1 MVRSHPGPQIIIL
14 TITKTIMKTKQLLVW
29 VLSIFF
35 LVSCSKTDVLPENSN
50 LQEINGAVAPTPP
63 GGNSSDM
70 PRKALVFIE
79 PCSKNVLINNYLRSV
94 NPATLGFRG
103 FSNGI
108 MMTLSNKIHFINYME
123 MPYWTNG
130 QLPYVR
136 EVDIPS
142 TTGGI
147 DSFALRT
154 YTPTLNKFKKIRL
167 YKSVANENA
176 WVTFVVPLIYASNVN
191 AVSYCA
197 VKNGKIVSNGQGVAT
212 TFNLNNQIA
221 SYVFDYQGNLY
232 PKGLYRVYTTY
243 VNSNM
248 RVPFHLFDYV
258 EFRSL

>member
-1 MVRSHPGPQIIIL
+1 
-14 TITKTIMKTKQLLVW
+14 MKTKQFLLW
-29 VLSIFF
+29 TLSILF
-35 LVSCSKTDVLPENSN
+35 LVSCSKTDVVPNVSDT
-50 LQEINGAVAPTPP
+50 QEIPSVAAPFPP
-63 GGNSSDM
+63 GGNSSEM

-79 PCSKNVLINNYLRSV
+79 PCSKNVLINNYLRSI
-94 NPATLGFRG
+94 NPATLGFTG

-142 TTGGI
+142 TTGGV

-154 YTPTLNKFKKIRL
+154 YTPTVNKFKKIRL
-167 YKSVANENA
+167 YKDVANENA
-176 WVTFVVPLIYASNVN
+176 WVTFVVPLIYASTNN
-191 AVSYCA
+191 SVSYCA
-197 VKNGKIVSNGQGVAT
+197 VKGGKIVSNGQGIAT

-232 PKGLYRVYTTY
+232 PKGMYRVYTTY
-243 VNSNM
+243 VSSNM

-258 EFRSL
+258 EFRGL

>member
-1 MVRSHPGPQIIIL
+1 
-14 TITKTIMKTKQLLVW
+14 MKTKQLLVW
-29 VLSIFF
+29 TLSILF
-35 LVSCSKTDVLPENSN
+35 LVSCSKTDVVPNVSDS
-50 LQEINGAVAPTPP
+50 QEISTVAAPTPP
-63 GGNSSDM
+63 GGTSSDM

-79 PCSKNVLINNYLRSV
+79 PCSKNVLINDYLRSV

-136 EVDIPS
+136 QVDIPA

-154 YTPTLNKFKKIRL
+154 YTPTVNKFKKIRL
-167 YKSVANENA
+167 YKNVANENA

-191 AVSYCA
+191 SVSYCA
-197 VKNGKIVSNGQGVAT
+197 VKDGKIVSNGQGTAT
-212 TFNLNNQIA
+212 TFILNNQIA

-232 PKGLYRVYTTY
+232 PKGMYRVYTTY
-243 VNSNM
+243 VSPNM
-248 RVPFHLFDYV
+248 RVPFHMFDYV
-258 EFRSL
+258 EFRGL